1 MSIVPRISL
10 PPLAE
15 PAPIDL
21 TRPTLMA
28 FVATAAVL
36 IVATNLICV
45 AKLGVF

>member
-1 MSIVPRISL
+1 MQPVPSA
-10 PPLAE
+10 AE
-15 PAPIDL
+15 PQHDL